1 MRIVLLLLTINF
13 FTACK
18 SPQMNPEKISTAAFR
33 LKPGEDLKAG
43 IEKIVKEKAINAGWV
58 ATCSGSLTDY
68 AIRFAN
74 QPDAS
79 TGSGHFEIV
88 SLTGTVSVNGSHLHL
103 SISDSTGRT
112 IGGHLT
118 PGCKVYTTAEIVLQ
132 YTDKYTFTREKDG
145 STPWEELQV
154 KENNTP

>member
-1 MRIVLLLLTINF
+1 MRIVLILLTIILF
-13 FTACK
+13 SACK
-18 SPQMNPEKISTAAFR
+18 TKTMTPEKISTAAFR
-33 LKPGEDLKAG
+33 LKPGEDIRAG
-43 IEKIVKEKAINAGWV
+43 IEKIVREKDIRAGWV

-74 QPDAS
+74 QSDA
-79 TGSGHFEIV
+79 TAGSGHFEIV

-112 IGGHLT
+112 FGGHLT
-118 PGCKVYTTAEIVLQ
+118 PGCKVYTTAEIVLM

-145 STPWEELQV
+145 STLWEELQIHT
-154 KENNTP
+154 ND

>member
-1 MRIVLLLLTINF
+1 MRIVLIILTIILF
-13 FTACK
+13 SACK
-18 SPQMNPEKISTAAFR
+18 IKTMTPEKISTAAFR
-33 LKPGEDLKAG
+33 LKPGEDLRAG
-43 IEKIVKEKAINAGWV
+43 IEKIVRENEIKAGWV

-79 TGSGHFEIV
+79 AGSGHFEIV
-88 SLTGTVSVNGSHLHL
+88 SLTGTVSVNGSHMHL

-112 IGGHLT
+112 FGGHLT
-118 PGCKVYTTAEIVLQ
+118 PGCKVYTTAEIVLM

-145 STPWEELQV
+145 STLWEELQIHT
-154 KENNTP
+154 ND